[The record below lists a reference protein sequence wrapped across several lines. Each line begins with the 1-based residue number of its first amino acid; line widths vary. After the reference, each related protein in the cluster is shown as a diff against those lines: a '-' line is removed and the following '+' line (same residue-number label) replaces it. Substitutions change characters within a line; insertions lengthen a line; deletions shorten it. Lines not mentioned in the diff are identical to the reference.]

1 MQHTATISDLKHQW
15 AQTKEKLSQLEAEN
29 RTLSDQSLSTNDK
42 NSKFIKQLEKQVDSL
57 NKELA
62 LQESEYKKKIGEIE
76 ETNAI
81 FIEKLKTSALTEK
94 EELISKHERLLNT
107 ERASFN
113 EKILSLQ
120 KNLTHEFNSEN
131 HKLLSECNELRS
143 QLDTLTTELKE
154 ATRKYEIETKNL
166 KESLSKT
173 RADLDLSTKSNRELN
188 ETKKA
193 IENDLSFNK
202 QENVKH
208 KAEIGRLVEEL
219 EQMRILH
226 ETSEKDSQL
235 DLKIKL
241 DKLTKELNAKWA
253 EQMR

>member
-1 MQHTATISDLKHQW
+1 
-15 AQTKEKLSQLEAEN
+15 
-29 RTLSDQSLSTNDK
+29 
-42 NSKFIKQLEKQVDSL
+42 
-57 NKELA
+57 
-62 LQESEYKKKIGEIE
+62 
-76 ETNAI
+76 
-81 FIEKLKTSALTEK
+81 
-94 EELISKHERLLNT
+94 
-107 ERASFN
+107 
-113 EKILSLQ
+113 
-120 KNLTHEFNSEN
+120 
-131 HKLLSECNELRS
+131 
-143 QLDTLTTELKE
+143 
-154 ATRKYEIETKNL
+154 
-166 KESLSKT
+166 LSKT